1 MKTIIKR
8 SMAEERYSGD
18 KIVKAMEK
26 AFISV
31 GIEHD
36 ADLIADLLRQVEA
49 EFADREQA
57 GVEEIQDA
65 VERVM
70 MANGCFDAAKSYILY
85 REKRAE
91 MRKIRE
97 ALVAE
102 IRDENLLPVL
112 ASIQS
117 SYEHYDL
124 TRLEAKYIAMQ
135 KPDSTIDARLELL
148 TKSAAELTTQEE
160 PNWEKIAG
168 RLLYYT
174 FSRELKKTEEN
185 YGLTS
190 FYEKLRYLTSEGLYG
205 KYILDS
211 YSKKEIEEAFEFID
225 DERNNL
231 YTYAGLD
238 LLISRYLIHNRSHV
252 VLESPQEMYLGIA
265 LHLALK
271 EGEDRMT
278 WVRKFYDIMSLQKV
292 TMATPTQ
299 SNARKP
305 YHQLSSCFIDT
316 VPDSLD
322 GIYSS
327 VSKFADVSKF
337 GGGMGMYFGKVR
349 SRGGSIRG
357 FEGASGGVIRW
368 IRVVNDTAVAVD
380 QLGMRQGAVAV
391 YLDAWH
397 KDLPEFLQLRTN
409 NGDDRMKAHDVFPA
423 VCYPDLFWRL
433 AKENL
438 NQDWYLMDP
447 HDIMQIKGYCLEDSF
462 GEEWE
467 KRYWDCVNDVRI
479 SKRVIGLKELV
490 KLILKSA
497 VETGTPFAFYRDTVN
512 RMNPNKHKGM
522 IYCSN
527 LCTEIA
533 QNMSEAE
540 IVSTTVETHE
550 GDEVIVTRTKP
561 GDFVVC
567 NLASLCLGNINVH
580 DNKELEDITSTV
592 IRALDNVI
600 NLNFY
605 PINDAKLT
613 NQKYRAIGLGVSG
626 YHHMLAKNRIKWESE
641 EHLAFAD
648 KVFEDIGYAAV
659 KASNELAKERGSYS
673 LFEGSEWQD
682 GKYFDR
688 REYNSERWQK
698 LKASVAENGIRNAWI
713 MATAPTSSTS
723 ILIGTTAGLDPVM
736 NRFFLEEK
744 KGAILPRVAPELS
757 MATYWYYKQAHYID
771 QTWSVRAAGIRQR
784 HIDQAQSF
792 NFWITNDYKM
802 SQLLNLYILAWE
814 EGVKTVYY
822 VRSKALDPE
831 DCDSCS
837 A

>member
-600 NLNFY
+600 DLNFY

-713 MATAPTSSTS
+713 IATAPTSSTS